1 MMISFVH
8 TDSYAHIFVFLR
20 KAYINACCTFPINNS
35 FRKKLKYR
43 GKRQTKAYLTS
54 INPEI

>member
-1 MMISFVH
+1 MMISFLH

-35 FRKKLKYR
+35 LRKKQKFFIGREASYFAKY
-43 GKRQTKAYLTS
+43 K
-54 INPEI
+54 